1 MAKTLLRVSVALL
14 CIVLAISIVV
24 LVFSVLEYQARNP
37 AVTTPPPPIFNSHI
51 LTNIDE
57 HPEIPTHIIDENSV
71 VYTENGGLRGRQQ
84 FTLFE
89 NRPYYA
95 FKGIPY
101 ARPPLAELR
110 FKV

>member
-14 CIVLAISIVV
+14 SIVLAISIII

-37 AVTTPPPPIFNSHI
+37 TVATPPPVVVNSHI
-51 LTNIDE
+51 LPDE
-57 HPEIPTHIIDENSV
+57 RTEIPTQNTDDSPV
-71 VYTENGGLRGRQQ
+71 VYTEYGGLRGRKQ

-89 NRPYYA
+89 NKAYFA

-101 ARPPLAELR
+101 AKPPLAELR
-110 FKV
+110 FKVYT